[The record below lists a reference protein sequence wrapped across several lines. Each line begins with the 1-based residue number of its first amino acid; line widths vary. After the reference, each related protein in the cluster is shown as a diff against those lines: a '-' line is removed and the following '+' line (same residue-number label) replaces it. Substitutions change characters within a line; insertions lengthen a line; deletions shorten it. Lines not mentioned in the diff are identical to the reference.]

1 MISDEMGKSMGSI
14 LSKNIEEH
22 SVMNYCMPGLDFV
35 DIVKKA
41 LSLQFSPDTVLI
53 LFCGRRGNIDKSKFI
68 EILDSLTILNIK
80 KVIICTF
87 PYVNCLQT
95 YENNVRYKL
104 NNCLHTIAIHNKDK
118 FDYIDT
124 NIFINKT
131 SFMGKTFNLTHYL
144 KRQLAR
150 SLIYYIFL
158 ATPLARPGTV
168 SIGQSLSDI
177 NLCTMESSPN
187 NLN

>member
-1 MISDEMGKSMGSI
+1 M
-14 LSKNIEEH
+14 
-22 SVMNYCMPGLDFV
+22 
-35 DIVKKA
+35 
-41 LSLQFSPDTVLI
+41 
-53 LFCGRRGNIDKSKFI
+53 
-68 EILDSLTILNIK
+68 LDSLTILNIK
-80 KVIICTF
+80 KIVVCIF
-87 PYVNCLQT
+87 PYVNYLQT

-168 SIGQSLSDI
+168 SIEQSLSDI